1 MQQNAAQTQRT
12 RSAKHCQSKRKTLTL
27 FSAILMMLIHQYGP
41 KQCRKCTAARRN
53 GLPSQQRCRESKRKA
68 LTLFPANLLMLQHQ
82 YGDRQWR
89 KCTGAHGIGLHR
101 RESLFDR
108 QVQAQ
113 SCDVDSCDSDGATA
127 SPWSQA
133 MTKMHSG
140 APNRPASAR
149 TVPRP
154 PSASANLRR

>member
-89 KCTGAHGIGLHR
+89 KCTAAHGIGLHR

-113 SCDVDSCDSDGATA
+113 SCDVDSSDSDGATA
-127 SPWSQA
+127 SVWSQA
-133 MTKMHSG
+133 MTQMRSR
-140 APNRPASAR
+140 ASNRPAPAR
-149 TVPRP
+149 TVSRP

>member
-68 LTLFPANLLMLQHQ
+68 LTLFPANLMMLMHQ

-89 KCTGAHGIGLHR
+89 KCTAAHRIGLHR
-101 RESLFDR
+101 RALLLER
-108 QVQAQ
+108 QVQVQ
-113 SCDVDSCDSDGATA
+113 
-127 SPWSQA
+127 
-133 MTKMHSG
+133 
-140 APNRPASAR
+140 N
-149 TVPRP
+149 
-154 PSASANLRR
+154 

>member
-1 MQQNAAQTQRT
+1 
-12 RSAKHCQSKRKTLTL
+12 
-27 FSAILMMLIHQYGP
+27 MMLIHQYGP

-82 YGDRQWR
+82 YEDRQWR
-89 KCTGAHGIGLHR
+89 KCTATHGIGLHR

-113 SCDVDSCDSDGATA
+113 SCDVDSSDSDGATA
-127 SPWSQA
+127 SVWSQA
-133 MTKMHSG
+133 MTRMRIG
-140 APNRPASAR
+140 ASNRPASAR
-149 TVPRP
+149 TACRAPTQP
-154 PSASANLRR
+154 QN